1 MNMTVLG
8 SVLCH
13 LNRLRFCSGR
23 CPTESEE
30 WEAEEEE
37 AAAKEKGLGEIW
49 KESAAKCLS
58 K

>member
-8 SVLCH
+8 SGLCQ
-13 LNRLRFCSGR
+13 LKQTQVFSGR

>member
-1 MNMTVLG
+1 MNMTLLG

-30 WEAEEEE
+30 WEAEEE
-37 AAAKEKGLGEIW
+37 AAAKERGLGEIW